1 MITFYISSSFEDFA
15 RSHKKYHLPKVETM
29 ILEIE
34 GIEYKSVFGVQQAIQ
49 KSKGRI
55 GPGNFVMESY
65 DGTIMYDY
73 FDLTKW
79 IESKGL
85 RKI

>member
-1 MITFYISSSFEDFA
+1 MITFYISSSAEDFA
-15 RSHKKYHLPKVETM
+15 CSHKKYHLPSIETM
-29 ILEIE
+29 ILETQ
-34 GIEYKSVFGVQQAIQ
+34 GIKYTNIFDVQQAIQ

-65 DGTIMYDY
+65 DGTIMYDC

-85 RKI
+85 RNI